1 MKKLALPFI
10 FCVSTL
16 FYFSCSSDIDNATDN
31 QQPETI
37 SFQLKS
43 MPTDSITNAA
53 RMYVLMTQTQDYI
66 NFKSSIS
73 AFNSKVAPNR
83 VSFSSKSQWMNWITG
98 NISNTG
104 FTTVAQFEGMFD
116 DYVTKFEL
124 LHQNNTDLFDLIE
137 QAGDDTTAL
146 LQIFEP
152 ELMPQPE
159 PLGDVEACKEACMDA
174 TSTAID
180 VENHGFVQQLF
191 LAVYYLR
198 DYEFASSAIQDHE
211 MAINF
216 YIPMDLNICFME
228 CEQNG
233 GSQ

>member
-31 QQPETI
+31 KQPESI

-43 MPTDSITNAA
+43 MPTDSINKAA

-66 NFKSSIS
+66 DFKSSVS
-73 AFNSKVAPNR
+73 AFNSKVVPNR
-83 VSFSSKSQWMNWITG
+83 VSFSSKSQWMSWITD
-98 NISNTG
+98 NISKTG
-104 FTTVAQFEGMFD
+104 FTTVTQFESMFD
-116 DYVTKFEL
+116 DCVTKFDL
-124 LHQNNTDLFDLIE
+124 LMQNNDELFKLIE
-137 QAGDDTTAL
+137 PAADDTTAL

-159 PLGDVEACKEACMDA
+159 PLQDIDACKEACMDA

-180 VENHGFVQQLF
+180 VENHGFVQQLAM
-191 LAVYYLR
+191 AVFILR
-198 DYEFASSAIQDHE
+198 DAEFATSAIEDHE
-211 MAINF
+211 MAINY
-216 YIPMDLNICFME
+216 YIPMDLNICMME

-233 GSQ
+233 GSN

>member
-31 QQPETI
+31 QQPESV

-43 MPTDSITNAA
+43 MPTDSINKAA

-66 NFKSSIS
+66 GFKSSIS

-83 VSFSSKSQWMNWITG
+83 VSFSSKSEWMNWISG
-98 NISNTG
+98 NISKTG
-104 FTTVAQFEGMFD
+104 FTTVTQFENMYD
-116 DYVTKFEL
+116 DFVTKFDL
-124 LHQNNTDLFDLIE
+124 LMQNNDELFKLIE
-137 QAGDDTTAL
+137 LAANDTTTL
-146 LQIFEP
+146 LQIFQP

-211 MAINF
+211 MAINH
-216 YIPMDLNICFME
+216 YIPMDLNICMHD
-228 CEQNG
+228 CERNG
-233 GSQ
+233 GSE